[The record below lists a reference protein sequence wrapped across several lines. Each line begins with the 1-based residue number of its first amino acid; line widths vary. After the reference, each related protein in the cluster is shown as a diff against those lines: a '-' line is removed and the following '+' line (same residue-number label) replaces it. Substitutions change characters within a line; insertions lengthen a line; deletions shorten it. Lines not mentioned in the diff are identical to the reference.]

1 MRTLPVVCLLISVIR
16 LITGKLI
23 ISRKYLDTEIKTDEG
38 KVFRIFRYISLKT
51 SETNSRGSV
60 FLVSFKFA
68 SLSFRVNKLTS
79 IIPMLIIA
87 GTPGF
92 TTKIYAVCPDDGYWL
107 GMYQWDSIEN
117 LNKYKTSFVF
127 RMMKR
132 RAIADSLSTVEIADK
147 SLIEFLDE
155 HKIKN

>member
-51 SETNSRGSV
+51 NAKNSRESV

-68 SLSFRVNKLTS
+68 SLSFRANKLTS

-92 TTKIYAVCPDDGYWL
+92 TTKIYAVCRMTDTGWECINGTRL
-107 GMYQWDSIEN
+107 
-117 LNKYKTSFVF
+117 KTLINT
-127 RMMKR
+127 KR
-132 RAIADSLSTVEIADK
+132 LLYSE
-147 SLIEFLDE
+147 
-155 HKIKN
+155 